1 MSFPSRF
8 FGELQRRSVVK
19 VAAGYAVSGWL
30 LVQVASIVIPAF
42 GWPDWVMRA
51 TLIALIAGFPV
62 ACVLAWIYDWTTVG
76 VLRERAGDGKEAAA
90 STYGEVESGEVES
103 GEVES
108 GEAES
113 DRAAIGE
120 PPSPSPTLFGRFAS
134 WEVATVAIVMA
145 IALGTGLFTLSST
158 HAEGPRHIAVLP
170 FRVLSATEP
179 DADVLAAGL
188 METLTSAVTQ
198 FGQFEEALWVV
209 PAAEISGAMTPSSA
223 RQQFGV
229 SLVVSGSMQFAGQ
242 SVRLTLNLID
252 ARTGRQVESRQVD
265 VDGGRLL
272 ALQDEATQ
280 HLARMLDVR
289 VPRRTSILHR
299 GRSHDPEAG
308 RLYVEGRGRLRNAAS
323 VEDVD
328 VAIERLVRAVEID
341 STFALAAAGLG
352 EAYWQKYN
360 RTQDVQWV
368 NAAIW
373 QSRRALSIDSTLAPA
388 WTTLGILRSDQGHDE
403 AAIDAFQHAISIDP
417 GRSDPYRHLATVY
430 RRQGDLG
437 RAEQT
442 YREAIARQPEYWKNY
457 NVLGAFYYG
466 RGRYADAIAQ
476 YTRGLRHAPA
486 NPTLLNNVAVA
497 HWQMQELDR
506 AVVAFERLVE
516 LDSTDASAVPNL
528 ATAYFYLGRY
538 DDAARLYDR
547 ALTQY
552 PKDYGLAGALADAQ
566 TWSDRFA
573 GDAPNTYRRAID
585 LAREQ
590 LSVREEDPWVLA
602 SLAQYYARLTRLD
615 SARVWLQRLRKAT
628 GDRESADVV
637 LSFSIGSLYE
647 SMGERD
653 EGWAW
658 MKPALDRNYGW
669 IRLKHSPFLAD
680 LRRDPRAA
688 AVLASRGAD
697 AESAP
702 DE

>member
-19 VAAGYAVSGWL
+19 VAVGYAVSGWL

-42 GWPDWVMRA
+42 GWPEWVMRA
-51 TLIALIAGFPV
+51 TLIALIAGFPA
-62 ACVLAWIYDWTTVG
+62 ACVLAWAYEWTT
-76 VLRERAGDGKEAAA
+76 AGIQPETDGDAHEPLAAA
-90 STYGEVESGEVES
+90 SADTPAGEGVSSSTSVFQ
-103 GEVES
+103 
-108 GEAES
+108 
-113 DRAAIGE
+113 R
-120 PPSPSPTLFGRFAS
+120 LAS

-198 FGQFEEALWVV
+198 FGRFEEALWVV
-209 PAAEISGAMTPSSA
+209 PAAEIPAAMTPSSA

-229 SLVVSGSMQFAGQ
+229 SFVVSGSMQFAGQ

-265 VDGGRLL
+265 VRSGRLL
-272 ALQDEATQ
+272 DLQDEATR

-289 VPRRTSILHR
+289 IPRQTSEQRR
-299 GRSHDPEAG
+299 GRPLDPEAG
-308 RLYVEGRGRLRNAAS
+308 RLYVEGRGRLRNAAT
-323 VEDVD
+323 VDDVD
-328 VAIERLVRAVEID
+328 AAIERFVRAVAID

-352 EAYWQKYN
+352 EAYWQKYQ
-360 RTQDVQWV
+360 RTQDVKWV

-388 WTTLGILRSDQGHDE
+388 WTTLGILRSDQQHDE
-403 AAIDAFQHAISIDP
+403 AAIEAFQRAIGIDP
-417 GRSDPYRHLATVY
+417 GLSDPYRHLATVY
-430 RRQGDLG
+430 RRQGNLV
-437 RAEQT
+437 RAETT

-457 NVLGAFYYG
+457 NLLGAFYYS
-466 RGRYADAIAQ
+466 RGRYDDAIAQ

-538 DDAARLYDR
+538 DDAAYLYDR

-628 GDRESADVV
+628 GDRESTDVV
-637 LSFSIGSLYE
+637 MSFSIGSLYE

-653 EGWAW
+653 EAWAW
-658 MKPALDRNYGW
+658 MKPALDRNYGQ
-669 IRLKHSPFLAD
+669 IQLAYSPFLAD
-680 LRRDPRAA
+680 LRQDPRAA
-688 AVLASRGAD
+688 AILASNPA
-697 AESAP
+697 SATASSVQQ
-702 DE
+702 E